1 MVFEGGEG
9 SGKSTQASLLAE
21 RSGALLTRQ
30 PGGSEIGLRI
40 RELLLS
46 PETVGLDSRAEA
58 LLMAADR
65 AQHVAQVIRPT
76 LDGGRDVI
84 CDRYL
89 ASSLAYQGAGR
100 ELGVPAVLALSQ
112 FAVDGVYPDVVFL
125 LDVPVDV
132 SRARLAG
139 DHDRLERE
147 PDAFHQ
153 RVRQSFLDLAAGHAD
168 RWVTLDGTAP
178 PDELQRQIADT
189 LHERF
194 DWDPWTS

>member
-1 MVFEGGEG
+1 VVFEGGEG
-9 SGKSTQASLLAE
+9 SGKSTQASMLAE

-30 PGGSEIGLRI
+30 PGGSDIGQRI

-46 PETVGLDSRAEA
+46 PDTVDLDPRAEA

-76 LDGGRDVI
+76 LEAGRAVI

-100 ELGVPAVLALSQ
+100 GLGLDAVLPLSQ
-112 FAVDGVYPDVVFL
+112 FAVDGLYPDIVFL
-125 LDVPVDV
+125 LDVPVEV
-132 SRARLAG
+132 SRERLAG

-147 PDAFHQ
+147 PDDFHE
-153 RVRQSFLDLAAGHAD
+153 RVRQTFLHLAEGHGD
-168 RWVTLDGTAP
+168 RWITLDGTRP
-178 PDELQRQIADT
+178 VDELQRRIAET
-189 LHERF
+189 LHSRF
-194 DWDPWTS
+194 DWDPWT